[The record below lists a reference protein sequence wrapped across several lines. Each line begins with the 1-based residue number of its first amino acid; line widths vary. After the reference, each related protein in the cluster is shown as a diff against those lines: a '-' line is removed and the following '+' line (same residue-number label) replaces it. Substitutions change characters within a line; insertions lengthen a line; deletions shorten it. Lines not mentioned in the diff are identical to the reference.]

1 MTQEFKQ
8 ELKQDFTRDDV
19 ELIGRKTAW
28 QGYYRMVVY
37 RLRYRLFK
45 GGWSNEIEREVFER
59 GIAAAVVPYDPVRDE
74 VVLIRQFRPGAYAA
88 GMTPWLWEV
97 VAGIIE
103 PGETP
108 VEVVTREA
116 KEEAAL
122 AISHPIQICK
132 YLVSPGGTSE
142 TCTLFCARIDATGAG
157 GVHGLA
163 SENEDIEVVAVPF
176 AQVMQM
182 LSDDVFNNAKTIIGL
197 QWLALNRD
205 RLRRDWR

>member
-1 MTQEFKQ
+1 MNE
-8 ELKQDFTRDDV
+8 EFTRDDV
-19 ELIGRKTAW
+19 ELIERKTAW
-28 QGYYRMVVY
+28 QGHYRMDVY

-108 VEVVTREA
+108 LEVVTREA

-122 AISHPIQICK
+122 AIKDPIQICH

-142 TCTLFCARIDATGAG
+142 VCTLFCARTDASAAG
-157 GVHGLA
+157 GLHGLA
-163 SENEDIEVVAVPF
+163 SENEDIAVQAVPF
-176 AQVMQM
+176 TEIMQM
-182 LSDDVFNNAKTIIGL
+182 LKDDQFNNAKTIIGL
-197 QWLALNRD
+197 QWLALNRE
-205 RLRRDWR
+205 RLRQNWA

>member
-1 MTQEFKQ
+1 MSF
-8 ELKQDFTRDDV
+8 DRSDV
-19 ELIGRKTAW
+19 ELIERKTAW
-28 QGYYRMVVY
+28 QGHYRMDVY

-45 GGWSNEIEREVFER
+45 GGWSNEIQREVFER

-88 GMTPWLWEV
+88 GMKPWLWEI

-108 VEVVTREA
+108 LEVIAREA
-116 KEEAAL
+116 EEEASL
-122 AISHPIQICK
+122 KISRPEKICH

-142 TCTLFCARIDATGAG
+142 VCTLFCARVDAAGAG

-163 SENEDIEVVAVPF
+163 SENEDIEVSAVPF
-176 AQVMQM
+176 ERIVQM
-182 LSDDVFNNAKTIIGL
+182 LRDDEFNNAKTIIGL
-197 QWLALNRD
+197 QWLALHRE

>member
-1 MTQEFKQ
+1 MTQQPTIPEFS
-8 ELKQDFTRDDV
+8 RDDV
-19 ELIGRKTAW
+19 ELIERKTAW

-37 RLRYRLFK
+37 RLRYRRFD

-108 VEVVTREA
+108 LEVVTREA
-116 KEEAAL
+116 TEEAAL
-122 AISHPIQICK
+122 AIENPIRICQ

-142 TCTLFCARIDATGAG
+142 VCTLFCARVDSSEAG
-157 GVHGLA
+157 GIHGLA
-163 SENEDIEVVAVPF
+163 SENEDIAVKAVPF

-182 LSDDVFNNAKTIIGL
+182 LTDDLFNNAKTIIGL
-197 QWLALNRD
+197 QWLALHRE
-205 RLRRDWR
+205 RLRQNWA

>member
-1 MTQEFKQ
+1 MD
-8 ELKQDFTRDDV
+8 LTRDDV
-19 ELIGRKTAW
+19 QLIERKTAW
-28 QGYYRMVVY
+28 QGYYRIDVY

-103 PGETP
+103 PGESAL
-108 VEVVTREA
+108 EVVQREA

-122 AISHPIQICK
+122 EIRRPIQICK

-142 TCTLFCARIDATGAG
+142 VCTLFCAQVDSSNAN

-163 SENEDIEVVAVPF
+163 SENEDIAVHAVPF
-176 AQVMQM
+176 TQVMQM
-182 LSDDVFNNAKTIIGL
+182 LEDDVFNNAKTIIGL
-197 QWLALNRD
+197 QWLALNRE